1 MIGRVT
7 GILVDRT
14 LDSVVVDVAGVGYE
28 VFMTARDLAELPHV
42 GEEVVVHTHLHV
54 REDVMTLYGFADR
67 SGRDLFR
74 VLLGAS
80 GVGPK
85 LALAMLATLGP
96 DDLRVAVLGDDVKA
110 LTAVPGIGTRT
121 AQKLVLELR
130 ARFDMPEGE
139 LPGDGSEGSSAA
151 LQVVRRA
158 LAEQGFGDDEIKIAL
173 AEVDPDQSEAE
184 ILRAAYRVLGARS

>member
-7 GILVDRT
+7 GTLVDRT
-14 LDSVVVDVAGVGYE
+14 LETAVVDVAGVGYE
-28 VFMTARDLAELPHV
+28 VYMTARDLAELPHV
-42 GEEVVVHTHLHV
+42 GEQVVVHTHLHV

-67 SGRDLFR
+67 SGRDVFR

-96 DDLRVAVLGDDVKA
+96 DELRVAVLGDDVEA

-121 AQKLVLELR
+121 AQKLILELR
-130 ARFDMPEGE
+130 ARLDLPDGE
-139 LPGDGSEGSSAA
+139 LPGDGSTVSSAA
-151 LQVVRRA
+151 SVVRQA
-158 LAEQGFGDDEIKIAL
+158 LGEQGFTDAEIRAAL
-173 AEVDPDQSEAE
+173 ADVDPGLTEAE
-184 ILRAAYRVLGARS
+184 MLREAYRALGTRS

>member
-14 LDSVVVDVAGVGYE
+14 LEGAVVDVGGVGYE
-28 VFMTARDLAELPHV
+28 IYMSARGVAAMPHI

-54 REDVMTLYGFADR
+54 REDAMTLYGFVDR
-67 SGRDLFR
+67 PGRDLFR
-74 VLLGAS
+74 ILLGAS

-96 DDLRVAVLGDDVKA
+96 DDLRTAVLGDDVKA

-121 AQKLVLELR
+121 AQKLILDLR
-130 ARFDMPEGE
+130 ARLDPPDGD
-139 LPGDGSEGSSAA
+139 LPGDGSGASAA
-151 LQVVRRA
+151 IAIVRQA
-158 LAEQGFGDDEIKIAL
+158 LGEQGFTDLEVRSAL
-173 AEVDPDQSEAE
+173 ADMDPDLSEAAM
-184 ILRAAYRVLGARS
+184 LREAYKALGTRS

>member
-7 GILVDRT
+7 GTLVDRSLET
-14 LDSVVVDVAGVGYE
+14 VVVDVAGVGYE
-28 VFMTARDLAELPHV
+28 VHMTARDLGELPRI
-42 GEEVVVHTHLHV
+42 GEDVVVHTHLHV

-67 SGRDLFR
+67 AGRDLFR

-96 DDLRVAVLGDDVKA
+96 DELRTAVLGDDVKA

-121 AQKLVLELR
+121 AQKLILELR
-130 ARFDMPEGE
+130 ARFDMPDGD
-139 LPGDGSEGSSAA
+139 LPGDGSEASSAVAIVRQA
-151 LQVVRRA
+151 LE
-158 LAEQGFGDDEIKIAL
+158 EQGFGDDEIKAAL

>member
-7 GILVDRT
+7 GALVDRSLET
-14 LDSVVVDVAGVGYE
+14 AVIDVGGVGYE
-28 VFMTARDLAELPHV
+28 VFMSPRDLGELPHV
-42 GEEVVVHTHLHV
+42 GEDVVVHTHLHV
-54 REDVMTLYGFADR
+54 REDVMTLYGFPDR

-96 DDLRVAVLGDDVKA
+96 DELRTAVLGDDVKA

-121 AQKLVLELR
+121 AQKLILELR
-130 ARFDMPEGE
+130 ARFDMPEGD
-139 LPGDGSEGSSAA
+139 LPGDGSDGSPSAA
-151 LQVVRRA
+151 AIVRQA
-158 LAEQGFGDDEIKIAL
+158 LEEQGFTDGEIRAAL
-173 AEVDPDQSEAE
+173 AEVDPGLSEAGM
-184 ILRAAYRVLGARS
+184 LREAYKTLGTRS